1 MEPKR
6 TLRPRT
12 RLPYYLLGLLL
23 VLQLVQ
29 PDVVWTSALVGL
41 GLTVGLS
48 YMWARTLRDWVG
60 VQRVSKGAWVVVGD
74 TLTEQFTVY
83 NQGLLPVLWA
93 TVCDASDIPGY
104 AIDRAVA
111 VGSGSSYAWQTTGTC
126 TQRGVFTLGPWS
138 VAMGDP
144 FGLFDVKITYPEVR
158 TLLVYPRAMHLPDI
172 QLPRGSA
179 GGNARRT
186 QATHTETML
195 SSHVRPYVPGDALH
209 IVHWRKTAQHQT
221 LMVRQFDL
229 EPAGD
234 LWLLLDLDAAVQAGQ
249 GAESTVEYGVI
260 LVASLAAQHLS
271 QNRAVGLV
279 AFGTEPVLILPQSG
293 KAQLWPILRSLAQAT
308 PGDDWPLTRVLRQIG
323 PELGRG
329 RTLLAITPSQDVDW
343 VGEMLRLKRR
353 DIAPAVLLLD
363 RGSFIGQASSGMS
376 TFCGLLAD
384 HTIPVHVIDK
394 SYVFRPVAPIKRKR
408 TVLKTLGGYGRVM
421 AVEIEEE
428 V

>member
-1 MEPKR
+1 MEPVR

-12 RLPYYLLGLLL
+12 RLPYFLLGLLL
-23 VLQLVQ
+23 VLQLLQ
-29 PDVVWTSALVGL
+29 PDDVWMVALAGL
-41 GLTVGLS
+41 GMAVGLS
-48 YMWARTLRDWVG
+48 YLWAQSLRKRVA
-60 VQRVSKGAWVVVGD
+60 VERVSKGAWMVVGD
-74 TLTEQFTVY
+74 TLTEQFVVR
-83 NQGLLPVLWA
+83 NEGLWPVLWA
-93 TVCDASDIPGY
+93 TVRDESNIPGY
-104 AIDRAVA
+104 AIDRAA
-111 VGSGSSYAWQTTGTC
+111 AAPSGGSYAWETTGTC

-138 VAMGDP
+138 VTMGDP
-144 FGLFDVKITYPEVR
+144 FGLFDVTLAYPEIR
-158 TLLVYPRAMHLPDI
+158 TLLVYPRAMHLPEI

-179 GGNARRT
+179 GGSARRT
-186 QATHTETML
+186 QATHAETML
-195 SSHVRPYVPGDALH
+195 SSYVRPYVPGDTLH
-209 IVHWRKTAQHQT
+209 AVHWRKTAQHQT

-234 LWLLLDLDAAVQAGQ
+234 LWLLLDLDAAVQAGE

-260 LVASLAAQHLS
+260 LAASLAAQHLS

-293 KAQLWPILRSLAQAT
+293 KAQLWPILRGLAQVN
-308 PGDDWPLTRVLRQIG
+308 PGNEWPLTRVIKQIG
-323 PELGRG
+323 SELGRG

-363 RGSFIGQASSGMS
+363 RGSFMGQASPETS

-384 HTIPVHVIDK
+384 HAIPVHVIDK

-408 TVLKTLGGYGRVM
+408 TVLKTLGGHGRVM
-421 AVEIEEE
+421 AVEVEEE